1 MIEDSETGE
10 EQHAG
15 FIQLYSG
22 IVLTVV
28 KGASHMVPQ
37 SKRQAGF
44 EIFNSTLSG
53 HADQIRKTAV
63 K

>member
-15 FIQLYSG
+15 FIQIYSG

-44 EIFNSTLSG
+44 
-53 HADQIRKTAV
+53 
-63 K
+63 